1 MRVSKMG
8 MKNVKLSNL
17 DEMYPV
23 QDILLQTNQVKQYG
37 SGVYAYDNV
46 PLKVQDNIEEIIK
59 RNFNK
64 ADFIEVQMPLLQQ
77 DELWKRSGRYDKYI
91 EEGVMMLSET
101 DKGIYCLAPTAE
113 EAITTFVENRITS
126 HKQLPV
132 GFYQIG
138 PKFRNEIRNRGYLL
152 RGREFLMFDLYTFD
166 KDEIGMME
174 SYKKIRETY
183 FKAFN
188 EIGLDIVAVAADNG
202 SMGGKNSEEIMAI
215 STIGEDTILFDEET
229 KQGLNVEV
237 LEKDNAEEYLKENY
251 GINDVKKLKEKKAC
265 ELGHI
270 FALGTKYTE
279 SMNINFIDNEN
290 NSKPFYMGCYGIGVS
305 RVLGLIYE
313 NNAIK
318 ENDKVVGVSL
328 PLSVTP
334 YYLYIISNDKK
345 KESAEE
351 LYSKFND
358 KDIEVIIDDVK
369 GSIGEKIRNA
379 KVLGIPY
386 IAIMGN
392 NTEDGYVE
400 IERTRDGAKKTVKV
414 DELLDLVEKMKKEKI
429 MRKIVIL
436 LSAMLFMVACE
447 KGNEEVKEAKVVVS
461 VYDENGKMITGVPVK
476 MYNEKDYKIFEKDN
490 LTSPTAI
497 IQTNKSGIATFTLPQ
512 EEWFAAQ
519 SQRFL
524 TFVVQEGGGPDNYQ
538 IWSAGK
544 TVEAGKV
551 VKIEIR
557 LTQFPN

>member
-23 QDILLQTNQVKQYG
+23 QDILMQTNQVKQYG

-91 EEGVMMLSET
+91 EEGVMMFSET

-138 PKFRNEIRNRGYLL
+138 QKFRNEIRNRGYLL

-414 DELLDLVEKMKKEKI
+414 DELLDLVEKMKKEK
-429 MRKIVIL
+429 
-436 LSAMLFMVACE
+436 
-447 KGNEEVKEAKVVVS
+447 
-461 VYDENGKMITGVPVK
+461 
-476 MYNEKDYKIFEKDN
+476 KD
-490 LTSPTAI
+490 
-497 IQTNKSGIATFTLPQ
+497 
-512 EEWFAAQ
+512 
-519 SQRFL
+519 
-524 TFVVQEGGGPDNYQ
+524 
-538 IWSAGK
+538 
-544 TVEAGKV
+544 
-551 VKIEIR
+551 IE
-557 LTQFPN
+557 F

>member
-23 QDILLQTNQVKQYG
+23 QDILLQTSQVKQYG

-101 DKGIYCLAPTAE
+101 DKGTYCLAPTAE

-414 DELLDLVEKMKKEKI
+414 DELLDLVEKMKKEK
-429 MRKIVIL
+429 
-436 LSAMLFMVACE
+436 
-447 KGNEEVKEAKVVVS
+447 
-461 VYDENGKMITGVPVK
+461 
-476 MYNEKDYKIFEKDN
+476 KD
-490 LTSPTAI
+490 
-497 IQTNKSGIATFTLPQ
+497 
-512 EEWFAAQ
+512 
-519 SQRFL
+519 
-524 TFVVQEGGGPDNYQ
+524 
-538 IWSAGK
+538 
-544 TVEAGKV
+544 
-551 VKIEIR
+551 IE
-557 LTQFPN
+557 F

>member
-1 MRVSKMG
+1 MRASKMG

-152 RGREFLMFDLYTFD
+152 RGKEFLMFDLYTFD

-318 ENDKVVGVSL
+318 ENEKVVGVSL

-414 DELLDLVEKMKKEKI
+414 DELLDLVEKMKKEK
-429 MRKIVIL
+429 
-436 LSAMLFMVACE
+436 
-447 KGNEEVKEAKVVVS
+447 
-461 VYDENGKMITGVPVK
+461 
-476 MYNEKDYKIFEKDN
+476 KD
-490 LTSPTAI
+490 
-497 IQTNKSGIATFTLPQ
+497 
-512 EEWFAAQ
+512 
-519 SQRFL
+519 
-524 TFVVQEGGGPDNYQ
+524 
-538 IWSAGK
+538 
-544 TVEAGKV
+544 
-551 VKIEIR
+551 IE
-557 LTQFPN
+557 F

>member
-91 EEGVMMLSET
+91 EEGVMMFSET

-414 DELLDLVEKMKKEKI
+414 DELLDLVEKMKKEK
-429 MRKIVIL
+429 
-436 LSAMLFMVACE
+436 
-447 KGNEEVKEAKVVVS
+447 
-461 VYDENGKMITGVPVK
+461 
-476 MYNEKDYKIFEKDN
+476 KD
-490 LTSPTAI
+490 
-497 IQTNKSGIATFTLPQ
+497 
-512 EEWFAAQ
+512 
-519 SQRFL
+519 
-524 TFVVQEGGGPDNYQ
+524 
-538 IWSAGK
+538 
-544 TVEAGKV
+544 
-551 VKIEIR
+551 IE
-557 LTQFPN
+557 F

>member
-23 QDILLQTNQVKQYG
+23 QDILMQTNQVKQYG

-101 DKGIYCLAPTAE
+101 DKGTYCLAPTAE

-318 ENDKVVGVSL
+318 ENEKVVGVSL

-414 DELLDLVEKMKKEKI
+414 DELLDLVEKMKKEK
-429 MRKIVIL
+429 
-436 LSAMLFMVACE
+436 
-447 KGNEEVKEAKVVVS
+447 
-461 VYDENGKMITGVPVK
+461 
-476 MYNEKDYKIFEKDN
+476 KD
-490 LTSPTAI
+490 
-497 IQTNKSGIATFTLPQ
+497 
-512 EEWFAAQ
+512 
-519 SQRFL
+519 
-524 TFVVQEGGGPDNYQ
+524 
-538 IWSAGK
+538 
-544 TVEAGKV
+544 
-551 VKIEIR
+551 IE
-557 LTQFPN
+557 F

>member
-23 QDILLQTNQVKQYG
+23 QDILMQTNQVKQYG

-270 FALGTKYTE
+270 FALGIKYTE

-414 DELLDLVEKMKKEKI
+414 DELLDLVEEMKKEK
-429 MRKIVIL
+429 
-436 LSAMLFMVACE
+436 
-447 KGNEEVKEAKVVVS
+447 
-461 VYDENGKMITGVPVK
+461 
-476 MYNEKDYKIFEKDN
+476 KD
-490 LTSPTAI
+490 
-497 IQTNKSGIATFTLPQ
+497 
-512 EEWFAAQ
+512 
-519 SQRFL
+519 
-524 TFVVQEGGGPDNYQ
+524 
-538 IWSAGK
+538 
-544 TVEAGKV
+544 
-551 VKIEIR
+551 IE
-557 LTQFPN
+557 F

>member
-23 QDILLQTNQVKQYG
+23 QDILMQTNQVKQYG

-101 DKGIYCLAPTAE
+101 DNGIYCLAPTAE

-414 DELLDLVEKMKKEKI
+414 DELLDLVEKMKKEK
-429 MRKIVIL
+429 
-436 LSAMLFMVACE
+436 
-447 KGNEEVKEAKVVVS
+447 
-461 VYDENGKMITGVPVK
+461 
-476 MYNEKDYKIFEKDN
+476 KD
-490 LTSPTAI
+490 
-497 IQTNKSGIATFTLPQ
+497 
-512 EEWFAAQ
+512 
-519 SQRFL
+519 
-524 TFVVQEGGGPDNYQ
+524 
-538 IWSAGK
+538 
-544 TVEAGKV
+544 
-551 VKIEIR
+551 IE
-557 LTQFPN
+557 F

>member
-77 DELWKRSGRYDKYI
+77 DEIWKRSGRYDKYI

-101 DKGIYCLAPTAE
+101 DKGTYCLAPTAE

-414 DELLDLVEKMKKEKI
+414 DELLDLVKQMKKEK
-429 MRKIVIL
+429 
-436 LSAMLFMVACE
+436 
-447 KGNEEVKEAKVVVS
+447 
-461 VYDENGKMITGVPVK
+461 
-476 MYNEKDYKIFEKDN
+476 KD
-490 LTSPTAI
+490 
-497 IQTNKSGIATFTLPQ
+497 
-512 EEWFAAQ
+512 
-519 SQRFL
+519 
-524 TFVVQEGGGPDNYQ
+524 
-538 IWSAGK
+538 
-544 TVEAGKV
+544 
-551 VKIEIR
+551 IE
-557 LTQFPN
+557 F

>member
-23 QDILLQTNQVKQYG
+23 QDILMQTNQVKQYG

-101 DKGIYCLAPTAE
+101 DKGTYCLAPTAE

-152 RGREFLMFDLYTFD
+152 RGKEFLMFDLYTFD

-400 IERTRDGAKKTVKV
+400 IERTRDGAQKTVKV
-414 DELLDLVEKMKKEKI
+414 DELLDLVEKMKKEK
-429 MRKIVIL
+429 
-436 LSAMLFMVACE
+436 
-447 KGNEEVKEAKVVVS
+447 
-461 VYDENGKMITGVPVK
+461 
-476 MYNEKDYKIFEKDN
+476 KD
-490 LTSPTAI
+490 
-497 IQTNKSGIATFTLPQ
+497 
-512 EEWFAAQ
+512 
-519 SQRFL
+519 
-524 TFVVQEGGGPDNYQ
+524 
-538 IWSAGK
+538 
-544 TVEAGKV
+544 
-551 VKIEIR
+551 IE
-557 LTQFPN
+557 F

>member
-229 KQGLNVEV
+229 KRLNVEV

-414 DELLDLVEKMKKEKI
+414 DELLDLVEKMKKEK
-429 MRKIVIL
+429 
-436 LSAMLFMVACE
+436 
-447 KGNEEVKEAKVVVS
+447 
-461 VYDENGKMITGVPVK
+461 
-476 MYNEKDYKIFEKDN
+476 KD
-490 LTSPTAI
+490 
-497 IQTNKSGIATFTLPQ
+497 
-512 EEWFAAQ
+512 
-519 SQRFL
+519 
-524 TFVVQEGGGPDNYQ
+524 
-538 IWSAGK
+538 
-544 TVEAGKV
+544 
-551 VKIEIR
+551 IE
-557 LTQFPN
+557 F

>member
-23 QDILLQTNQVKQYG
+23 QDILMQTNQVKQYG

-101 DKGIYCLAPTAE
+101 DKGTYCLAPTAE

-152 RGREFLMFDLYTFD
+152 RGKEFLMFDLYTFD

-400 IERTRDGAKKTVKV
+400 IERTRDGVKKTVKV
-414 DELLDLVEKMKKEKI
+414 DELLDLVEKMKKEK
-429 MRKIVIL
+429 
-436 LSAMLFMVACE
+436 
-447 KGNEEVKEAKVVVS
+447 
-461 VYDENGKMITGVPVK
+461 
-476 MYNEKDYKIFEKDN
+476 KD
-490 LTSPTAI
+490 
-497 IQTNKSGIATFTLPQ
+497 
-512 EEWFAAQ
+512 
-519 SQRFL
+519 
-524 TFVVQEGGGPDNYQ
+524 
-538 IWSAGK
+538 
-544 TVEAGKV
+544 
-551 VKIEIR
+551 IE
-557 LTQFPN
+557 F

>member
-23 QDILLQTNQVKQYG
+23 QDILMQTNQVKQYG

-101 DKGIYCLAPTAE
+101 DKGTYCLAPTAE

-270 FALGTKYTE
+270 FALGIKYTE

-414 DELLDLVEKMKKEKI
+414 DELLDLVKQMKKEK
-429 MRKIVIL
+429 
-436 LSAMLFMVACE
+436 
-447 KGNEEVKEAKVVVS
+447 
-461 VYDENGKMITGVPVK
+461 
-476 MYNEKDYKIFEKDN
+476 KD
-490 LTSPTAI
+490 
-497 IQTNKSGIATFTLPQ
+497 
-512 EEWFAAQ
+512 
-519 SQRFL
+519 
-524 TFVVQEGGGPDNYQ
+524 
-538 IWSAGK
+538 
-544 TVEAGKV
+544 
-551 VKIEIR
+551 IE
-557 LTQFPN
+557 F

>member
-8 MKNVKLSNL
+8 MKNIKLSNL

-414 DELLDLVEKMKKEKI
+414 DELLDLVEKMKKEK
-429 MRKIVIL
+429 
-436 LSAMLFMVACE
+436 
-447 KGNEEVKEAKVVVS
+447 
-461 VYDENGKMITGVPVK
+461 
-476 MYNEKDYKIFEKDN
+476 KDIGF
-490 LTSPTAI
+490 
-497 IQTNKSGIATFTLPQ
+497 
-512 EEWFAAQ
+512 
-519 SQRFL
+519 
-524 TFVVQEGGGPDNYQ
+524 
-538 IWSAGK
+538 
-544 TVEAGKV
+544 
-551 VKIEIR
+551 
-557 LTQFPN
+557 

>member
-8 MKNVKLSNL
+8 MKNIKLSNL

-318 ENDKVVGVSL
+318 ENDKVVGGSL

-414 DELLDLVEKMKKEKI
+414 DELLDLVEKMKKEK
-429 MRKIVIL
+429 
-436 LSAMLFMVACE
+436 
-447 KGNEEVKEAKVVVS
+447 
-461 VYDENGKMITGVPVK
+461 
-476 MYNEKDYKIFEKDN
+476 KD
-490 LTSPTAI
+490 
-497 IQTNKSGIATFTLPQ
+497 
-512 EEWFAAQ
+512 
-519 SQRFL
+519 
-524 TFVVQEGGGPDNYQ
+524 
-538 IWSAGK
+538 
-544 TVEAGKV
+544 
-551 VKIEIR
+551 IE
-557 LTQFPN
+557 F

>member
-23 QDILLQTNQVKQYG
+23 QDILLKTNQVKQYG

-101 DKGIYCLAPTAE
+101 DKGTYCLAPTAE

-152 RGREFLMFDLYTFD
+152 RGKEFLMFDLYTFD

-414 DELLDLVEKMKKEKI
+414 DELLDLVKQMEKEK
-429 MRKIVIL
+429 
-436 LSAMLFMVACE
+436 
-447 KGNEEVKEAKVVVS
+447 
-461 VYDENGKMITGVPVK
+461 
-476 MYNEKDYKIFEKDN
+476 KD
-490 LTSPTAI
+490 
-497 IQTNKSGIATFTLPQ
+497 
-512 EEWFAAQ
+512 
-519 SQRFL
+519 
-524 TFVVQEGGGPDNYQ
+524 
-538 IWSAGK
+538 
-544 TVEAGKV
+544 
-551 VKIEIR
+551 IE
-557 LTQFPN
+557 F

>member
-414 DELLDLVEKMKKEKI
+414 DELLDLVEKMKKEK
-429 MRKIVIL
+429 
-436 LSAMLFMVACE
+436 
-447 KGNEEVKEAKVVVS
+447 
-461 VYDENGKMITGVPVK
+461 
-476 MYNEKDYKIFEKDN
+476 KDIKF
-490 LTSPTAI
+490 
-497 IQTNKSGIATFTLPQ
+497 
-512 EEWFAAQ
+512 
-519 SQRFL
+519 
-524 TFVVQEGGGPDNYQ
+524 
-538 IWSAGK
+538 
-544 TVEAGKV
+544 
-551 VKIEIR
+551 
-557 LTQFPN
+557 